1 MKIQLKTGFVS
12 LKCQPLEKELLVS
25 CLKCY
30 HKKPSERKSFIKM
43 KTIKITAYLFVISA
57 FCLNVFGQP
66 QAKNDS
72 KNVSAKTPIAPQY
85 FPLAELKAGMKGT
98 ARTVFRGSEPEEYQV
113 EIIGVVPGA
122 VGPKQ
127 DMIVGRISGGSADRT
142 SVFAGMSGSPVY
154 IDGKLVGAIAYSF
167 PFSKEPICG
176 ITPIAQMLSIFE
188 QNQNI
193 KTKAKEPRA
202 VSFAE
207 LASTDWKANY
217 PSSAT
222 ISNSFL
228 ANVSSGSALN
238 SIIGQSFQPI
248 ATPVA
253 FNGFSPETLN
263 RFAPQLLSVGLLPV
277 SAVGGAAR
285 ISPLKTATEKTLQG
299 GAAVSMALVRGDSS
313 MAASGTVT
321 MRDGDKIY
329 AFGHPFLSLGIAD
342 LPMSESSVVTVIP
355 NVNNSFVI
363 AVPNQ
368 MVGTMTQDRATGV
381 FGRLGQ
387 SPKMIPVKI
396 KLETS
401 RGQTETFNFEIA
413 KDDFLT
419 PILLNMTIYNAVVA
433 NERGL
438 GDSMIELKGEIKIK
452 NQQSVKLE
460 RRFAGASAVQIAAA
474 SVSIPVNALLDS
486 RFDNVEIS
494 EVNLNL
500 TSVDGSRTA
509 ILERIALDK
518 TEVKAG
524 ETFEVQA
531 FVRTDTG
538 RIFSQ
543 KIPVSIPADTP
554 SGMLTVTVSDG
565 GAMNAAAVAARQFIP
580 KNLSELIKVINEIKK
595 ADRLYVQTNRITNGA
610 IIGASEMP
618 NLPPSM
624 LATMNSD
631 RTAGG
636 FKPTLLTVLTEQEL
650 APAEF
655 IVLGQQI
662 LTIEVKK

>member
-1 MKIQLKTGFVS
+1 MKKAVISLCLLAVAAFSPHISGQARAVKTLKTS
-12 LKCQPLEKELLVS
+12 DAATSRIE
-25 CLKCY
+25 
-30 HKKPSERKSFIKM
+30 
-43 KTIKITAYLFVISA
+43 
-57 FCLNVFGQP
+57 
-66 QAKNDS
+66 
-72 KNVSAKTPIAPQY
+72 Y
-85 FPLAELKAGMKGT
+85 FPLSEIRAGMTGT

-113 EIIGVVPGA
+113 EILGVVPGA

-127 DMIVGRISGGSADRT
+127 DMIIGKISGGSANRT
-142 SVFAGMSGSPVY
+142 AVFAGMSGSPVY
-154 IDGKLVGAIAYSF
+154 INSKLVGAIAYSF

-188 QNQNI
+188 QNQNL
-193 KTKAKEPRA
+193 KNKAKEPRSI
-202 VSFAE
+202 SFAE
-207 LASTDWKANY
+207 LAANDWKPIF
-217 PSSAT
+217 PSSNLNVNSYLT
-222 ISNSFL
+222 NVGSN
-228 ANVSSGSALN
+228 SALN
-238 SIIGQSFQPI
+238 AVAGQTFQPI
-248 ATPVA
+248 ATPIA
-253 FNGFSPETLN
+253 FNGFSQETLTK
-263 RFAPQLLSVGLLPV
+263 FTPQLLSVGLMPV

-285 ISPLKTATEKTLQG
+285 ISPMKTADETTLQG
-299 GAAVSMALVRGDSS
+299 GASVSMALVRGDSS
-313 MAASGTVT
+313 MAATGTVT
-321 MRDGDKIY
+321 MRDGDKVY
-329 AFGHPFLSLGIAD
+329 AFGHPFLSLGISD

-368 MVGTMTQDRATGV
+368 LVGTMTQDRATGV
-381 FGRLGQ
+381 FGKLGQ

-396 KLETS
+396 NLETS
-401 RGQTETFNFEIA
+401 RGQTETLNFEVA

-419 PILLNMTIYNAVVA
+419 PILLNMTVYNALVA

-438 GDSMIELKGEIKIK
+438 GDSMVEVKGEIKIK
-452 NQQSVKLE
+452 NQPSVKLE
-460 RRFAGASAVQIAAA
+460 RRYSGASATQLAAA
-474 SVSIPVNALLDS
+474 TVSIPVNALLDS

-500 TSVDGSRTA
+500 TSSDGSRTA

-543 KIPVSIPADTP
+543 KISVAIPADTP
-554 SGMLTVTVSDG
+554 GGMVNVTVGDG
-565 GAMNAAAVAARQFIP
+565 GSINATAAARQFVP
-580 KNLSELIKVINEIKK
+580 KDLSELIKTINEMKK
-595 ADRLYVQTNRITNGA
+595 PDRLYVQTNRVTNGA
-610 IIGASEMP
+610 IVGAKEMP

-624 LATMNSD
+624 LATLNND

-636 FKPTLLTVLTEQEL
+636 FKPTLLTILTEQEL

-655 IVLGQQI
+655 IVSGQQV
-662 LTIEVKK
+662 LTIEVKR

>member
-1 MKIQLKTGFVS
+1 
-12 LKCQPLEKELLVS
+12 
-25 CLKCY
+25 
-30 HKKPSERKSFIKM
+30 M
-43 KTIKITAYLFVISA
+43 KTIKISAYLLVISA

-66 QAKNDS
+66 QNVNES
-72 KNVSAKTPIAPQY
+72 KNALAKTSNY

-98 ARTVFRGSEPEEYQV
+98 ARTVFRGTEPEEYQV
-113 EIIGVVPGA
+113 EILGVVPGA

-127 DMIVGRISGGSADRT
+127 DMIVGRISGGSANRT

-154 IDGKLVGAIAYSF
+154 IDGRLVGAIAYSF
-167 PFSKEPICG
+167 PFAKEPICG

-193 KTKAKEPRA
+193 KIKAKEPRA

-207 LASTDWKANY
+207 LAATDWKANF
-217 PSSAT
+217 PNSRT
-222 ISNSFL
+222 ISSL
-228 ANVSSGSALN
+228 LTANANSGSALN
-238 SIIGQSFQPI
+238 ALAGQTFQPI

-253 FNGFSPETLN
+253 FNGFSQETLN
-263 RFAPQLLSVGLLPV
+263 QFTPQLLSVGLFPV
-277 SAVGGAAR
+277 SAVGGATS
-285 ISPLKTATEKTLQG
+285 ISSLKTANETTLQG
-299 GAAVSMALVRGDSS
+299 GAAVSMALVRGDAS

-321 MRDGDKIY
+321 MRDGEKIY
-329 AFGHPFLSLGIAD
+329 AFGHPFLSLGTSD

-381 FGRLGQ
+381 FGKLGQ

-396 KLETS
+396 NLETS
-401 RGQTETFNFEIA
+401 RGQIETFNFEIA

-419 PILLNMTIYNAVVA
+419 PVLLNMTIYNAVVA
-433 NERGL
+433 NERGI
-438 GDSMIELKGEIKIK
+438 GDSMIELQGEIKIK
-452 NQQSVKLE
+452 NQQPVKLE
-460 RRFAGASAVQIAAA
+460 RRFTGAKAVSIAAA
-474 SVSIPVNALLDS
+474 SVSVPVNALLDS

-500 TSVDGSRTA
+500 TSVDGSRTG

-518 TEVKAG
+518 TEVAAG
-524 ETFEVQA
+524 ETVEVQA

-538 RIFSQ
+538 RIFAQ

-554 SGMLTVTVSDG
+554 SGTLSVTVADG
-565 GAMNAAAVAARQFIP
+565 AALNAAAPSKQFIP
-580 KNLSELIKVINEIKK
+580 KDLGELVKVINEIKK
-595 ADRLYVQTNRITNGA
+595 ADRLYLQINRVTSGA

-618 NLPPSM
+618 NLPPSV
-624 LATMNSD
+624 LATLNNN

-636 FKPTLLTVLTEQEL
+636 FKPTLSTVLTEQEL

-655 IVLGQQI
+655 IISGQQV